1 MKRTIDLYIDA
12 KYPRE
17 SIETLE
23 WLESC
28 CERLGELLESYRDFQ
43 TDGKLFSPEK
53 IDKIACLHMLE
64 QANAA
69 REEEENHSPCIVHPT
84 DVDLYGESLF

>member
-1 MKRTIDLYIDA
+1 MKRTIDLYIEA
-12 KYPRE
+12 RYPRE
-17 SIETLE
+17 SIEELE

-43 TDGKLFSPEK
+43 TDGKLFSPK
-53 IDKIACLHMLE
+53 KIAEIAYLHMLE

-69 REEEENHSPCIVHPT
+69 REEEENRSPCILNPKDL
-84 DVDLYGESLF
+84 DVYGESLF